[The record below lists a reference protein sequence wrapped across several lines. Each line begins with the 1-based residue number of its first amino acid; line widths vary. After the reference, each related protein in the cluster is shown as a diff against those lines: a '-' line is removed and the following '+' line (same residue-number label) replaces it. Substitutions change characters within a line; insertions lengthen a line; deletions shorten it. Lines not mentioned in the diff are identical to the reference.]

1 MDSVTHFEIPAK
13 DPKKS
18 SAFYSKAFGWQF
30 NQYPGFEYWSIGTT
44 MSDQMGQPTSP
55 GSING
60 GMGKKSAT
68 LKVPTVTVSVS
79 DIDGTLANIKKLGG
93 KVVEKKTAVGDMGF
107 TAYFADP
114 EGNVIGL
121 YQDAGK

>member
-13 DPKKS
+13 DPKKA

-30 NQYPGFEYWSIGTT
+30 NQYPGFEYWMIGTT
-44 MSDQMGQPTSP
+44 MSDQMGRPTSP

-114 EGNVIGL
+114 DGNVIGL

>member
-13 DPKKS
+13 DPKKA
-18 SAFYSKAFGWQF
+18 SAFYGKAFGWQF
-30 NQYPGFEYWSIGTT
+30 NQYPGFEYWSIGTA
-44 MSDQMGQPTSP
+44 MSDQKRRPTSP

>member
-13 DPKKS
+13 DPKKA

-44 MSDQMGQPTSP
+44 MSDQMGRPTSP

-60 GMGKKSAT
+60 GMGKKSTT

-79 DIDGTLANIKKLGG
+79 DIDGALANVKKLGG

-107 TAYFADP
+107 TAYFSDP

>member
-13 DPKKS
+13 DPKKA

-44 MSDQMGQPTSP
+44 MSDQMGRPTSP
-55 GSING
+55 GAVNG

-93 KVVEKKTAVGDMGF
+93 KVVEKKSAVGDMGF

>member
-13 DPKKS
+13 DPKKA
-18 SAFYSKAFGWQF
+18 SAFYTKAFGWQF

-44 MSDQMGQPTSP
+44 MSDQMGRPTSP
-55 GSING
+55 GAVNG
-60 GMGKKSAT
+60 GMGKKSTT
-68 LKVPTVTVSVS
+68 LKIPTVTVSVS

-107 TAYFADP
+107 TAYFTDP

>member
-13 DPKKS
+13 DPKKA
-18 SAFYSKAFGWQF
+18 SAFYGKAFGWQF

-44 MSDQMGQPTSP
+44 MSDQMGRPTSP

-107 TAYFADP
+107 TAYFTDP